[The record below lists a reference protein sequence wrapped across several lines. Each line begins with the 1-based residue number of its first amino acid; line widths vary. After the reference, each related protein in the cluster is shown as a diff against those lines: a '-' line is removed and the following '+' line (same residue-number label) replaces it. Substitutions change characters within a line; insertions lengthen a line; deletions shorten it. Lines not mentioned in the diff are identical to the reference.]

1 MEPSFL
7 ITLYSLGITITMY
20 AFSRMLAKEYAWLRA
35 TPVFIATALII
46 LILAVG
52 GVREQDYSQ
61 AREILAFL
69 LGPATVALAVP
80 IYKNRQ
86 HLYDYA
92 VPVVL
97 GLVTGSVATILVVV
111 AVAKLFQATQMILLS
126 LGLASITAPVA
137 LELAHLLK
145 GSTTL
150 TVGVVIV
157 TGMLGAMLAPWL
169 MNRVGVHHPMARGLV
184 LGTLAQ
190 EQGAAQAVAEG
201 ELQGAIAAI
210 AMGMAAVFIAF
221 LAPVL
226 LPALI

>member
-20 AFSRMLAKEYAWLRA
+20 AFSRMLAKEYGWLRA
-35 TPVFIATALII
+35 TPVVISTALII

-61 AREILAFL
+61 AREILTFL
-69 LGPATVALAVP
+69 LGPATVALAAP

-86 HLYDYA
+86 ALYDYA
-92 VPVVL
+92 APVL
-97 GLVTGSVATILVVV
+97 IGLLVGSATTILLAI
-111 AVAKLFQATQMILLS
+111 AVAKLFHASQAMLLS
-126 LGLASITAPVA
+126 LGLASVTAPVA
-137 LELAHLLK
+137 LEMAHILD

-150 TVGVVIV
+150 TSGIVIV
-157 TGMLGAMLAPWL
+157 SAMLGAMLAPWL
-169 MNRVGVHHPMARGLV
+169 MNRIGVHHPMSRGLV

-190 EQGAAQAVAEG
+190 EQGTAQAAAEG

-210 AMGMAAVFIAF
+210 AMGMVAVFIAF
-221 LAPVL
+221 LAPAL

>member
-1 MEPSFL
+1 
-7 ITLYSLGITITMY
+7 MY

-35 TPVFIATALII
+35 TPVFISTALII
-46 LILAVG
+46 LILTVG

-86 HLYDYA
+86 HLYAHA

-111 AVAKLFQATQMILLS
+111 AVAKLFQATPIVLLS
-126 LGLASITAPVA
+126 LGLQSVTVPVA
-137 LELAHLLK
+137 LDLAHLLK
-145 GSTTL
+145 GSETL
-150 TVGVVIV
+150 TAGVVII
-157 TGMLGAMLAPWL
+157 TGMLGAMLSPWL
-169 MNRVGVHHPMARGLV
+169 MNRIGIHHPMARGLV

-190 EQGAAQAVAEG
+190 EQGTAQAAVEG

-210 AMGMAAVFIAF
+210 AMGVAAVFIAL

-226 LPALI
+226 MPTLI

>member
-20 AFSRMLAKEYAWLRA
+20 AFSRMLAKEYVLLRA
-35 TPVFIATALII
+35 TPLFVSTVLII
-46 LILAVG
+46 LILALG
-52 GVREQDYSQ
+52 GVREEGYSQ

-86 HLYDYA
+86 HLYDHA
-92 VPVVL
+92 VPVVV
-97 GLVTGSVATILVVV
+97 GLLMGSVATILVTV
-111 AVAKLFQATQMILLS
+111 AVAKFFQATQVVLLS
-126 LGLASITAPVA
+126 LGLQSVTVPVA

-145 GSTTL
+145 ASATL
-150 TVGVVIV
+150 TTGVVIV
-157 TGMLGAMLAPWL
+157 TGMLGAMVAPWL
-169 MNRVGVHHPMARGLV
+169 MNRIGVHHPMSRGLV

-190 EQGAAQAVAEG
+190 EQGTVQACAEG
-201 ELQGAIAAI
+201 ELQGAIAGI